1 MGLDLLIR
9 NGTIVDGSGAPR
21 DRGDVGIDDGRIVE
35 IGRIRSVAGRTID
48 ADGLIVAPG
57 FIDGHTHMDAQVAW
71 DPIGSCSC
79 WHGVTTVIMGNCGFA
94 LAPCTPQE
102 REWFARCLT
111 AVEDIPTEAM
121 MAGIDWTWETF
132 PEYLATVD
140 RLPKAINYGAYIGHS
155 ALRMYVMGKR
165 ALSEPATED
174 DLTRMAAAVR
184 EAIRVGAM
192 GFSSSRATTHV
203 TPDDRPVASRIA
215 DWTEVDRLVGAMAG
229 LNAGVFQVGQDTSGG
244 EAQRKFLARLKQVA
258 VQTGRPVMF
267 GTISSRQGDRPN
279 PWTYQLDYLDDCA
292 AAGARM
298 WGQTTTRSINAIFSL
313 KSYLP
318 FDVLPAWR
326 QIRRLPLGEQK
337 QRLADPATRR
347 QLVAEEA
354 GMKPRD
360 NVFQGGGAATT
371 DPRKPDY
378 ANLYVMKGVDWNDP
392 TVAQLSAELR
402 RHPVEVMIDL
412 VLENDDQVFV
422 QPLVNEDPE
431 HVLGM
436 LRHPRTLATF
446 SDSGAHVCQEMGS
459 SLQTHLLSYWVRA
472 RQVFSLEEAVRKLT
486 FDNAS
491 AWEINDRGLV
501 RAGYRA
507 ELVVFHEHQ
516 AQERTGQVR
525 AHREARIAGR
535 PLVHHVP
542 RDRGDVLLAKPLQ
555 TRQMH
560 PRMRGHPGH
569 PVGIRLPK
577 GLVAVAHDDDVARL
591 DRHAR
596 PCGHGVELLGRDRL
610 ADGHVALLA
619 AGGDV
624 EEHASGRQ
632 AVEVRVDRAPGG
644 PGRRQAVLERAAV
657 VQLAVP
663 GHVAERVNVG
673 DREPVVDE
681 VEAIEHDV
689 GTLTARRER
698 HVVHDR
704 RLGPDVAR
712 QRNRAAGPHQGRGL
726 GALDGGDEVRGAAL
740 IVVSP
745 APPVVELLEIPL
757 DAILR
762 GWLPVGHR
770 RSSR

>member
-1 MGLDLLIR
+1 MALDLLIR
-9 NGTIVDGSGAPR
+9 GGTIVDGSGAAR
-21 DRGDVGIDDGRIVE
+21 YRGDVGIKDGRIVE
-35 IGRIRSVAGRTID
+35 IGRSRAAAERTID

-71 DPIGSCSC
+71 DRMGSCSC

-94 LAPCTPQE
+94 LAPCPPAE

-165 ALSEPATED
+165 ALSEPASED
-174 DLTRMAAAVR
+174 DLARMAAAVR
-184 EAIRVGAM
+184 EAIQVGAM

-203 TPDDRPVASRIA
+203 TPDDTPVASRIA
-215 DWTEVDRLVGAMAG
+215 DWSELDRLVGAMAE
-229 LNAGVFQVGQDTSGG
+229 LNAGVFQVGPDISGG
-244 EAQRKFLARLKQVA
+244 EAQRRFLERLKQLA
-258 VQTGRPVMF
+258 LETGRPVMF
-267 GTISSRQGDRPN
+267 GTLSSRQGERPN
-279 PWTYQLDYLDDCA
+279 PWTYQLEFIDECA

-326 QIRRLPLGEQK
+326 ALRRLPLAEQK
-337 QRLADPATRR
+337 RRLADPATRS
-347 QLVAEEA
+347 QLVADEA

-378 ANLYVMKGVDWNDP
+378 ANLFVMKGVEWNDP
-392 TVAQLSAELR
+392 TVAQLSTERR

-422 QPLVNEDPE
+422 QPLVNEDPD

-459 SLQTHLLSYWVRA
+459 SLQTHLLSYWVRQ
-472 RQVFSLEEAVRKLT
+472 RQAFTLEEAVRKLT

-491 AWEINDRGLV
+491 AWEIHDRGLV

-507 ELVVFHEHQ
+507 DLLVFD
-516 AQERTGQVR
+516 ERRVRPAMPTVQTDLPGGARRLVQKAEGIAATIVNGQVTLDNG
-525 AHREARIAGR
+525 ETTGR
-535 PLVHHVP
+535 TP
-542 RDRGDVLLAKPLQ
+542 GVLL
-555 TRQMH
+555 
-560 PRMRGHPGH
+560 RGPG
-569 PVGIRLPK
+569 
-577 GLVAVAHDDDVARL
+577 
-591 DRHAR
+591 AR
-596 PCGHGVELLGRDRL
+596 P
-610 ADGHVALLA
+610 A
-619 AGGDV
+619 
-624 EEHASGRQ
+624 
-632 AVEVRVDRAPGG
+632 
-644 PGRRQAVLERAAV
+644 
-657 VQLAVP
+657 
-663 GHVAERVNVG
+663 
-673 DREPVVDE
+673 
-681 VEAIEHDV
+681 
-689 GTLTARRER
+689 
-698 HVVHDR
+698 
-704 RLGPDVAR
+704 
-712 QRNRAAGPHQGRGL
+712 
-726 GALDGGDEVRGAAL
+726 
-740 IVVSP
+740 
-745 APPVVELLEIPL
+745 
-757 DAILR
+757 
-762 GWLPVGHR
+762 
-770 RSSR
+770 